1 MRSLFNITFL
11 EKDITYI
18 SCAFSWLLMVGDYDH
33 KNMWWSLDRL
43 WSWIMRV
50 DNDYEIRKED
60 DIEDCD
66 Y

>member
-1 MRSLFNITFL
+1 
-11 EKDITYI
+11 
-18 SCAFSWLLMVGDYDH
+18 
-33 KNMWWSLDRL
+33 MWWSLDRL